1 MHPFGCS
8 FGWSWFLSNKMVQ
21 GFEFLARNKIQFIP
35 EGFPVTSRRLRPLDS
50 FALRMSKVLGRL
62 LIDYYANCRGL
73 SGRPLHPFG
82 CSFGWS
88 WFLSNKMV
96 QGFEFLARNKIQFIP
111 EGFPVTS
118 RRLRPLDSF
127 AAPSDGNDVYRKKG
141 CARRWQKNLFIS
153 MSLGRKFS
161 SSEHPAA
168 FRGERM
174 FQLVFGWVRE
184 GLLPQKPPPAK
195 FSSFPVPRLY
205 FLRLFVDR
213 GGRACYTGCN
223 FIRTALSHERL

>member
-8 FGWSWFLSNKMVQ
+8 FGWSWFLSNKIMQ
-21 GFEFLARNKIQFIP
+21 GFEFPARNKIQFIP

-73 SGRPLHPFG
+73 SDRPLHPFG

-88 WFLSNKMV
+88 WFLSNKIM
-96 QGFEFLARNKIQFIP
+96 QGFEFPARNKIQFIP

-127 AAPSDGNDVYRKKG
+127 ALRMSKVLSRLLIDYYANCRGLSGRPLHPFGAPSDEDGFCRKKRVRKALDFLHLIY
-141 CARRWQKNLFIS
+141 CAYSRGLCGRPLDSFAAPSDESSLF
-153 MSLGRKFS
+153 L
-161 SSEHPAA
+161 
-168 FRGERM
+168 
-174 FQLVFGWVRE
+174 
-184 GLLPQKPPPAK
+184 
-195 FSSFPVPRLY
+195 
-205 FLRLFVDR
+205 
-213 GGRACYTGCN
+213 
-223 FIRTALSHERL
+223 